1 MANFASEN
9 ESGVPEEVL
18 AELVAANDGAAAAYG
33 DDDWTA
39 RANATFRVHFGE
51 HARSWFVT
59 TGTAANV
66 LALKAVCRPWD
77 AVIAPATSH
86 LHVDECGAAEQ
97 LGGLKLLLVE
107 AIDGK
112 LRPADVTAQLA
123 RVGDQ
128 HASQPRVVSVAQ
140 CTELGT
146 VYSADELAALADVAH
161 AHGLLLH
168 VDGARLAN
176 AAVAL
181 GVDLRAACAGAD
193 VLSFGGTKTG
203 LVGAEAVVFLRPGL
217 GEGCAGARRRAR
229 PAGRARYIPACRNAS
244 LEGLGPPRCEPSRPT
259 RVRRR
264 APRGRGGP
272 PSVRRHPRSSSART
286 KRSGRPK
293 LPDCSSSASGG
304 LPSATAQEPPGSSS
318 ASTTTLS
325 SPSASTTAPEV
336 SPRRRSVGAPH
347 GARRAAR
354 SRQSRAR

>member
-217 GEGCAGARRRAR
+217 GEGFQYLRKQHGQLVSKMRFVSSQFDALLGGDLWRRAGEHSNAMARRLA
-229 PAGRARYIPACRNAS
+229 AGVA
-244 LEGLGPPRCEPSRPT
+244 GLD
-259 RVRRR
+259 RVRLTQPVQSN
-264 APRGRGGP
+264 AVFAVLPRDVAALLQRTHRFLVWDASSGE
-272 PSVRRHPRSSSART
+272 VRWICAWDTPAA
-286 KRSGRPK
+286 
-293 LPDCSSSASGG
+293 DVDAFV
-304 LPSATAQEPPGSSS
+304 AD
-318 ASTTTLS
+318 
-325 SPSASTTAPEV
+325 V
-336 SPRRRSVGAPH
+336 
-347 GARRAAR
+347 RAAV
-354 SRQSRAR
+354 A